1 MKVVSIQHAA
11 FANLCAYFFSDDF
24 PPVGFL
30 HIDLDPI
37 VLSEDAPQLPSAR
50 DTQRDRGG
58 QVPQRHLLDT
68 RQVEDIPARGLL
80 LHRARLQHLV
90 HI

>member
-30 HIDLDPI
+30 HIDLNPI
-37 VLSEDAPQLPSAR
+37 VLSEDAPKLPSAS

-58 QVPQRHLLDT
+58 QVHQRHLLDT
-68 RQVEDIPARGLL
+68 RQVKNIPTRSLF
-80 LHRARLQHLV
+80 LHRTRLQHLV